1 LQEIEMRP
9 LTATVGLNSTPENL
23 FCFGSLG
30 VAQGGGAAGTDLPA
44 PAQGPDGGTAGSPFV
59 LNETWTPALSP
70 SRVTSDAF
78 VLELTFESNV
88 TVKVCGNFVFEVAG
102 QLQVEGASHAPI
114 RFTPHD
120 LTIG

>member
-1 LQEIEMRP
+1 
-9 LTATVGLNSTPENL
+9 
-23 FCFGSLG
+23 
-30 VAQGGGAAGTDLPA
+30 VAQGGGAAGADLPA

-59 LNETWTPALSP
+59 LNETCTPAHSP

-120 LTIG
+120 LTIGWRSFRFHDAEPGCCLACAGVRQVSG